1 MHLFKI
7 IIQKIIDKL
16 VLIYNLDFNEPIIH
30 VDYWRN
36 FHINVIH
43 NENKTVMYLFAQLIT
58 NNELFHYKNKFK
70 FLSSV
75 LQNPF
80 MSEKDKTDFF
90 EIFQKIQKKYFI
102 ITRFFRNYK
111 LRHAEIQINHDVFL
125 NPIQETDKNVMVL
138 LQNNKRYLFTISD
151 LVNLLN
157 TSLGNT
163 YYFFAEPK
171 ACKNPYN
178 NMPFNKADLYNI
190 YFFMKSKPIVM
201 PTLFHAFFLANFN
214 LTTFK
219 NDNEDN
225 IREYAIRQYLEVTPN
240 NKLRLLC
247 ITMLSTNRYTQKIK
261 IHKNFPTDTLVN
273 VLKPYLNLYLHTK
286 YSTETNKKHEAD
298 MMLNMKLKEF
308 VKFNKNFGRKRMI
321 LDKTDFRFTFKKKY
335 IVSYNCMC
343 KSYHHDEE
351 DNFMNS
357 HLNVVKYYDD
367 EFSDT
372 DEDDDIDNETEEDS
386 EEEIISGRELIERE
400 AEGNEDDDENTD
412 TDMDIDM
419 DIDETTNI
427 VENTHY
433 VFSPSYNI
441 IGVHHVE
448 SNDSLSG

>member
-7 IIQKIIDKL
+7 LIQKIIDKVL
-16 VLIYNLDFNEPIIH
+16 LIYNLDFNEPIIYM
-30 VDYWRN
+30 DYWRN
-36 FHINVIH
+36 FHINVMNH
-43 NENKTVMYLFAQLIT
+43 KNKTIMYLFSQLIA

-80 MSEKDKTDFF
+80 MIEKDKTDFF
-90 EIFQKIQKKYFI
+90 EIFQKIQKNYFI

-111 LRHAEIQINHDVFL
+111 VRHAEIQISHDVFL
-125 NPIQETDKNVMVL
+125 NPIQETDKNIMVL
-138 LQNNKRYLFTISD
+138 FQNNKRYLFTITD

-190 YFFMKSKPIVM
+190 YFFMKSRPIII

-240 NKLRLLC
+240 HKLRPLC
-247 ITMLSTNRYTQKIK
+247 ITMLSNNQYTKKIK
-261 IHKNFPTDTLVN
+261 IHKNFPTDTFVN
-273 VLKPYLNLYLHTK
+273 VLKPYLNLYLHMK
-286 YSTETNKKHEAD
+286 YSTETNKKHTAD
-298 MMLNMKLKEF
+298 IMLDIKLKEF
-308 VKFNKNFGRKRMI
+308 VKYNKNFGRKRMI
-321 LDKTDFRFTFKKKY
+321 LEKNDFIFSFKKKY

-343 KSYHHDEE
+343 KSYHRNEE

-357 HLNVVKYYDD
+357 HLNVVRYYDD
-367 EFSDT
+367 EEFSET
-372 DEDDDIDNETEEDS
+372 DESVEES
-386 EEEIISGRELIERE
+386 EEEREVERMTGREVIERE
-400 AEGNEDDDENTD
+400 VENENTD
-412 TDMDIDM
+412 TDMDTED
-419 DIDETTNI
+419 DSI
-427 VENTHY
+427 VENTPD
-433 VFSPSYNI
+433 VFTPSYNI
-441 IGVHHVE
+441 IGVHHIE
-448 SNDSLSG
+448 SNDLLSG

>member
-1 MHLFKI
+1 
-7 IIQKIIDKL
+7 
-16 VLIYNLDFNEPIIH
+16 
-30 VDYWRN
+30 
-36 FHINVIH
+36 
-43 NENKTVMYLFAQLIT
+43 
-58 NNELFHYKNKFK
+58 
-70 FLSSV
+70 
-75 LQNPF
+75 
-80 MSEKDKTDFF
+80 
-90 EIFQKIQKKYFI
+90 
-102 ITRFFRNYK
+102 
-111 LRHAEIQINHDVFL
+111 
-125 NPIQETDKNVMVL
+125 
-138 LQNNKRYLFTISD
+138 
-151 LVNLLN
+151 
-157 TSLGNT
+157 
-163 YYFFAEPK
+163 
-171 ACKNPYN
+171 
-178 NMPFNKADLYNI
+178 
-190 YFFMKSKPIVM
+190 MKSKPIVM

-219 NDNEDN
+219 TDNEDN

-247 ITMLSTNRYTQKIK
+247 ITMLNNNHYTQKMK

-321 LDKTDFRFTFKKKY
+321 LDVNDFSCSFKKKY

-343 KSYHHDEE
+343 KSYHRDEE

-372 DEDDDIDNETEEDS
+372 DDDDDIDNETEEDS

-412 TDMDIDM
+412 TDMDID
-419 DIDETTNI
+419 ETTNI
-427 VENTHY
+427 IENTHY

>member
-7 IIQKIIDKL
+7 LIQKIIDKL
-16 VLIYNLDFNEPIIH
+16 VLIYNLDFNEPIIYM
-30 VDYWRN
+30 DYWHN
-36 FHINVIH
+36 FHINVMH
-43 NENKTVMYLFAQLIT
+43 NENKTVMYLFAQLIA
-58 NNELFHYKNKFK
+58 NNELFNYKNKFK

-75 LQNPF
+75 LNNPF
-80 MSEKDKTDFF
+80 MSEKDKTHFF
-90 EIFQKIQKKYFI
+90 DLFQIIQKKYFI

-111 LRHAEIQINHDVFL
+111 LRHSQIQINHDVFL

-178 NMPFNKADLYNI
+178 NIPFNKADLYNI
-190 YFFMKSKPIVM
+190 YFFIKSRPIIM

-225 IREYAIRQYLEVTPN
+225 IREYAIQNYLEVTPN

-247 ITMLSTNRYTQKIK
+247 ITMLSTNRYTQKMK
-261 IHKNFPTDTLVN
+261 IHKNFPTDTLVS

-286 YSTETNKKHEAD
+286 YSTETNKQHEAD
-298 MMLNMKLKEF
+298 IMLDMKLKEF

-321 LDKTDFRFTFKKKY
+321 LDVNDFSCSFKKKY
-335 IVSYNCMC
+335 VVSYNCMC
-343 KSYHHDEE
+343 KSYHRDEE

-357 HLNVVKYYDD
+357 HLNVVKYYDEE
-367 EFSDT
+367 EFSET
-372 DEDDDIDNETEEDS
+372 DDYEDSDEESDEETEVER
-386 EEEIISGRELIERE
+386 ISGREIIERE
-400 AEGNEDDDENTD
+400 VEDENTD
-412 TDMDIDM
+412 TDTDM
-419 DIDETTNI
+419 ELEEDDNI
-427 VENTHY
+427 VENTPE
-433 VFSPSYNI
+433 VFTPSYNI

-448 SNDSLSG
+448 SNDSLSGSS

>member
-43 NENKTVMYLFAQLIT
+43 NENKTVVYLFAQLIT

-138 LQNNKRYLFTISD
+138 FQNNKRYLFTISD

-190 YFFMKSKPIVM
+190 YFFMKNRPIII

-219 NDNEDN
+219 NNNEDN

-240 NKLRLLC
+240 SKLRILC
-247 ITMLSTNRYTQKIK
+247 ITMLQSNHYSQKMR
-261 IHKNFPTDTLVN
+261 IHKNFPTDVLVN

-286 YSTETNKKHEAD
+286 YITETNKQHEAG
-298 MMLNMKLKEF
+298 MMLDIKLKDF
-308 VKFNKNFGRKRMI
+308 VKYNKNFGRKRMI
-321 LDKTDFRFTFKKKY
+321 LDKSDFSCSFKKKY

-367 EFSDT
+367 EEFSET
-372 DEDDDIDNETEEDS
+372 DDYEESDEESHAESEDEILPRREVIDREVEEQ
-386 EEEIISGRELIERE
+386 EEE
-400 AEGNEDDDENTD
+400 NENTD
-412 TDMDIDM
+412 TDVDIED
-419 DIDETTNI
+419 DDTI
-427 VENTHY
+427 VENTPD
-433 VFSPSYNI
+433 VFTPTYNI

-448 SNDSLSG
+448 STGSLEG

>member
-80 MSEKDKTDFF
+80 MSEKDKTGFF

-111 LRHAEIQINHDVFL
+111 LRHSEIQINHDVFL
-125 NPIQETDKNVMVL
+125 NPIQETDKNVML
-138 LQNNKRYLFTISD
+138 LFQNNKRYLFTITD

-190 YFFMKSKPIVM
+190 YFFMKSRPIIM

-240 NKLRLLC
+240 NKLRLIC
-247 ITMLSTNRYTQKIK
+247 ITMLSNNRHTQRMR
-261 IHKNFPTDTLVN
+261 IHKNFPTDILVN

-298 MMLNMKLKEF
+298 MMLDTKLKEF

-321 LDKTDFRFTFKKKY
+321 LDVNDFSCSLKKKY

-343 KSYHHDEE
+343 KSYHHNEE

-367 EFSDT
+367 DEFSET
-372 DEDDDIDNETEEDS
+372 DDDDYDDISDEES
-386 EEEIISGRELIERE
+386 EVERIPGREVIERE
-400 AEGNEDDDENTD
+400 VEDENTD
-412 TDMDIDM
+412 TDTDID
-419 DIDETTNI
+419 IEENENI
-427 VENTHY
+427 VENTTE
-433 VFSPSYNI
+433 VFTPSYNI

-448 SNDSLSG
+448 SNEVLGGSS

>member
-7 IIQKIIDKL
+7 LIQKIIDKL
-16 VLIYNLDFNEPIIH
+16 VLIYNLDFNEPEIYM
-30 VDYWRN
+30 DYWRN
-36 FHINVIH
+36 FHISVMH
-43 NENKTVMYLFAQLIT
+43 NENKTVMYLFAQLIA
-58 NNELFHYKNKFK
+58 NNELFNYKNKFK

-75 LQNPF
+75 LNNPF
-80 MSEKDKTDFF
+80 MGEKEKTDFF
-90 EIFQKIQKKYFI
+90 YLFQIIQKKYFI

-111 LRHAEIQINHDVFL
+111 LRHSQIQISHDVFL

-190 YFFMKSKPIVM
+190 YFFMKSRPIVM

-225 IREYAIRQYLEVTPN
+225 IREYAIRKYLEVTPN
-240 NKLRLLC
+240 NKLRVLC
-247 ITMLSTNRYTQKIK
+247 ISMLTSNRHTQRMR

-286 YSTETNKKHEAD
+286 YSTETNKKHEAH
-298 MMLNMKLKEF
+298 MLLDIKLKEF
-308 VKFNKNFGRKRMI
+308 VKYNKNFGRKRMI
-321 LDKTDFRFTFKKKY
+321 LDKSDYSFTFKKKY
-335 IVSYNCMC
+335 VVSYNCLC
-343 KSYHHDEE
+343 KSYHYDEE

-372 DEDDDIDNETEEDS
+372 DEDDDDNDDESESEDERIRPRQLINNEED
-386 EEEIISGRELIERE
+386 EEEEE
-400 AEGNEDDDENTD
+400 ENTD
-412 TDMDIDM
+412 MDVDIEEID
-419 DIDETTNI
+419 NI
-427 VENTHY
+427 VENRPE
-433 VFSPSYNI
+433 VFTPSYNI

-448 SNDSLSG
+448 SNGSLSGST

>member
-7 IIQKIIDKL
+7 LIQKIIDKL
-16 VLIYNLDFNEPIIH
+16 VLIYNLDFNEPEIYM
-30 VDYWRN
+30 DYWRN
-36 FHINVIH
+36 FHISVMH
-43 NENKTVMYLFAQLIT
+43 NENKTVMYLFAQLIA
-58 NNELFHYKNKFK
+58 NNELFNYKNKFR

-75 LQNPF
+75 LNNPF
-80 MSEKDKTDFF
+80 MSEKEKTDFF
-90 EIFQKIQKKYFI
+90 DLFQIIQKKYFI
-102 ITRFFRNYK
+102 ITRLFRNYK
-111 LRHAEIQINHDVFL
+111 LRHAKIQINHDVFL

-138 LQNNKRYLFTISD
+138 FQNNKRYLFTISD

-163 YYFFAEPK
+163 YYFFAEPN

-190 YFFMKSKPIVM
+190 YFFMKSRPIIM

-240 NKLRLLC
+240 NKLRPLC
-247 ITMLSTNRYTQKIK
+247 ITMLSNNRHTQRMR

-286 YSTETNKKHEAD
+286 YTTETNKKHEAD
-298 MMLNMKLKEF
+298 IMLDIKLKEF
-308 VKFNKNFGRKRMI
+308 VKYNKNFGRKRMI
-321 LDKTDFRFTFKKKY
+321 LDKSDYSFTFKKKY
-335 IVSYNCMC
+335 VVSYNFMC
-343 KSYHHDEE
+343 KSYHYDEE

-367 EFSDT
+367 DLSESDDYE
-372 DEDDDIDNETEEDS
+372 DEES
-386 EEEIISGRELIERE
+386 EEESEVERISGREVIERE
-400 AEGNEDDDENTD
+400 VEDENTD
-412 TDMDIDM
+412 TDTDMDM
-419 DIDETTNI
+419 DIEDDDTI
-427 VENTHY
+427 VENTPD
-433 VFSPSYNI
+433 VFRPSYNI

>member
-7 IIQKIIDKL
+7 LIQKIIDKL
-16 VLIYNLDFNEPIIH
+16 VLIYNLDFNEPIIYM
-30 VDYWRN
+30 DYWRN
-36 FHINVIH
+36 FHISVMH
-43 NENKTVMYLFAQLIT
+43 NENKTIMHLFAQLIA

-70 FLSSV
+70 FLASV
-75 LQNPF
+75 LNNPF
-80 MSEKDKTDFF
+80 MSEKDKTHFF
-90 EIFQKIQKKYFI
+90 DLFQIIQKKYFI

-111 LRHAEIQINHDVFL
+111 LRHSQIQINHDVFL

-138 LQNNKRYLFTISD
+138 LQNNKRYLFTITD

-171 ACKNPYN
+171 ACRNPYN

-240 NKLRLLC
+240 NKLRIIC
-247 ITMLSTNRYTQKIK
+247 ITMLSNNRHTQKMR

-286 YSTETNKKHEAD
+286 YTTETNKKHEAD
-298 MMLNMKLKEF
+298 MMLDIKLKEF
-308 VKFNKNFGRKRMI
+308 VKYNKNFGRKRMI

-412 TDMDIDM
+412 TDMDIED
-419 DIDETTNI
+419 DDTI
-427 VENTHY
+427 VENTTD
-433 VFSPSYNI
+433 VFIPSYNI
-441 IGVHHVE
+441 IGIHHVE

>member
-7 IIQKIIDKL
+7 LIQKIIDKL
-16 VLIYNLDFNEPIIH
+16 VLIYNLDFNEPIIYM
-30 VDYWRN
+30 DYWRN
-36 FHINVIH
+36 FHISVMH
-43 NENKTVMYLFAQLIT
+43 NENKTIMHLFAQLIA

-70 FLSSV
+70 FLASV
-75 LQNPF
+75 LHNPF
-80 MSEKDKTDFF
+80 MSEKDKTHFF
-90 EIFQKIQKKYFI
+90 DLFQIIQKKYFI

-111 LRHAEIQINHDVFL
+111 LRHSQIQINHDVFL

-138 LQNNKRYLFTISD
+138 LQNNKRYLFTITD

-190 YFFMKSKPIVM
+190 YFFMKSRPIII

-225 IREYAIRQYLEVTPN
+225 IREYAIQKYLEVTPN
-240 NKLRLLC
+240 HKLRPLC
-247 ITMLSTNRYTQKIK
+247 ITMLSNNQYTKKMK

-273 VLKPYLNLYLHTK
+273 VLKLYLNLYLHTK

-298 MMLNMKLKEF
+298 MMLDMKLREF

-321 LDKTDFRFTFKKKY
+321 LDVTDFTCSFKKKY
-335 IVSYNCMC
+335 VVSYNCMC
-343 KSYHHDEE
+343 KSYHRDEE

-367 EFSDT
+367 DLSESDDYE
-372 DEDDDIDNETEEDS
+372 DEESEGES
-386 EEEIISGRELIERE
+386 EEERVSGREIIERE
-400 AEGNEDDDENTD
+400 VEQQDDENTD
-412 TDMDIDM
+412 TDMDIED
-419 DIDETTNI
+419 DDTI
-427 VENTHY
+427 VENTTD
-433 VFSPSYNI
+433 VFIPSYNI
-441 IGVHHVE
+441 IGIHHVE